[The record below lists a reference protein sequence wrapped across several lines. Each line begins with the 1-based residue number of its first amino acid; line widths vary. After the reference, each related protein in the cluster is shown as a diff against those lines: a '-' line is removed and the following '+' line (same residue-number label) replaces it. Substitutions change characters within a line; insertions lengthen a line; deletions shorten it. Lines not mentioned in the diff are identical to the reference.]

1 MPPRSVTCY
10 QPRELCRR
18 AGDVPPKRRPQN
30 AFIVMRGPTDNN
42 ATLFAEGYMSMLK
55 PGFDAGKYVNAAEP
69 AGTWD
74 PATARMQ

>member
-1 MPPRSVTCY
+1 
-10 QPRELCRR
+10 
-18 AGDVPPKRRPQN
+18 
-30 AFIVMRGPTDNN
+30 MRGPTDNN